1 MGTES
6 SDYWWEERVAD
17 AEFAERSERARESS
31 EALAL
36 SVDVARHVLF
46 KAGDALGVDGGHFVN
61 ALLATIDRADLAN
74 RRKLA
79 TEFPAY
85 VSAWLAAK
93 DAAGLESLRQLVKA
107 TDAQALGVA
116 LSKAGL

>member
-1 MGTES
+1 MGTQS
-6 SDYWWEERVAD
+6 SDYWWEQRLAD
-17 AEFAERSERARESS
+17 AEFAD
-31 EALAL
+31 ALP
-36 SVDVARHVLF
+36 VDVARHVLF

-79 TEFPAY
+79 GEFAEY

-107 TDAQALGVA
+107 ADAHALGVA